1 VVPGTGG
8 YDTII
13 LLVNNDQEMMSTIK
27 KFLEK
32 WSKEKGSNI
41 KLLGTRGELEG
52 ARKED
57 ASKYRELVK

>member
-1 VVPGTGG
+1 MLGTGG

-13 LLVNNDQEMMSTIK
+13 LLVNDDQETMSTIK

-41 KLLGTRGELEG
+41 NLLGTRGELRRGKKGRCEQ
-52 ARKED
+52 
-57 ASKYRELVK
+57 V

>member
-1 VVPGTGG
+1 
-8 YDTII
+8 
-13 LLVNNDQEMMSTIK
+13 LVNDDEETMSAVE

-32 WSKEKGSNI
+32 WGKEKGSNI

-57 ASKYRELVK
+57 ANKYGELVK